1 MILPTDTHAIGRACT
16 ETSSGY
22 ATSADGATS
31 ISRVDDADD
40 GEKSEEAEAP
50 KTKRRRP
57 SRRRF
62 ARTRA
67 MGDVHRVLSLSGAV
81 VSLTGGVVGHRVEV
95 CGVVSRRQRK
105 NCTVTLILNDGA
117 VRRGMR
123 GAKLGAFVLFGFVV
137 SSALGG

>member
-1 MILPTDTHAIGRACT
+1 
-16 ETSSGY
+16 
-22 ATSADGATS
+22 
-31 ISRVDDADD
+31 
-40 GEKSEEAEAP
+40 
-50 KTKRRRP
+50 
-57 SRRRF
+57 
-62 ARTRA
+62 

>member
-1 MILPTDTHAIGRACT
+1 MKKKK
-16 ETSSGY
+16 
-22 ATSADGATS
+22 
-31 ISRVDDADD
+31 
-40 GEKSEEAEAP
+40 KSEEAEAP

-67 MGDVHRVLSLSGAV
+67 MGDVHRVLSLAGAV